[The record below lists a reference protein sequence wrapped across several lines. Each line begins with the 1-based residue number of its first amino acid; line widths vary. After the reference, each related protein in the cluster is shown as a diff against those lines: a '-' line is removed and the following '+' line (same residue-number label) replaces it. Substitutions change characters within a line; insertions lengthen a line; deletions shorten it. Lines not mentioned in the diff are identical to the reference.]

1 MASQRPI
8 VSDGDVDSAVVAEFE
23 RSRRDLLRRGIAIGG
38 TVVAASSIPALL
50 RVRNAFAA
58 ADGDGQILEAAIRL
72 EQTAVFAYD
81 TAIKSG
87 LLDTKTR
94 GIARLFRGQEKEHED
109 ALTAAVVGFGGRAP
123 ATPITTRDVMGLD
136 GLKSQRDVLRFAVE
150 LETMAVA
157 AYYDAHRKLRDARLL
172 QTGASIM
179 ANEGQHLVILRQALK
194 VQAVPS
200 AFETG
205 KATA

>member
-1 MASQRPI
+1 MSTDRTI
-8 VSDGDVDSAVVAEFE
+8 VSDGDVDTAEIAEFE
-23 RSRRDLLRRGIAIGG
+23 RSRRDLLRRGIALGG
-38 TVVAASSIPALL
+38 LAVAASSIPSLL

-58 ADGDGQILEAAIRL
+58 ADSDGKILEAAIGL

-81 TAIKSG
+81 TAVKSG
-87 LLDTKTR
+87 VLDTQTK
-94 GIARLFRGQEKEHED
+94 GVAKLFRGQEQEHAD
-109 ALTAAVVGFGGRAP
+109 ALIAAVGGFGGQAP
-123 ATPITTRDVMGLD
+123 PKPVTTKDVKGLD

-179 ANEGQHLVILRQALK
+179 ACEGQHLVMLRQALK
-194 VQAVPS
+194 TEAVPT
-200 AFETG
+200 AFENG